1 MTHAINTALGSA
13 PIPWAIDRQI
23 GTINAVVAVL
33 DMKFVIIQH
42 RINTTKV
49 RIYGDGWLPSA
60 PITLS
65 AINFPAPVFSSAAAK
80 DSVPPNKKIVLRSIA
95 FNASFSEITPVRIR
109 SNAPIPP
116 EMQSLIPIYAN
127 APRHPA
133 IHNLIPVC
141 SSKII
146 PNNVRTKITK
156 DKICFHFGILLKS
169 CC

>member
-1 MTHAINTALGSA
+1 MT
-13 PIPWAIDRQI
+13 
-23 GTINAVVAVL
+23 
-33 DMKFVIIQH
+33 QH

-80 DSVPPNKKIVLRSIA
+80 DSVPPNKKMVLRSIA
-95 FNASFSEITPVRIR
+95 FNASFSEITPVTI
-109 SNAPIPP
+109 N
-116 EMQSLIPIYAN
+116 AN

-156 DKICFHFGILLKS
+156 DKICFHFGTLLKS
-169 CC
+169 CCWSNTLSSSAGASLFGRILKPIVA